1 LILFSYQQNADFP
14 LIVAANRDEFYARP
28 TAALDWWADAPDILG
43 GADISQPSRGGW
55 LAVNRQGRFAAVTNF
70 RGATEVRGSAAAKD
84 DIGAAHHEP
93 GKDSKS
99 AKSRGLIVRRFLH
112 DGVTMPEFIR
122 ELTQS
127 AREYNGNNLLFGS
140 ARELWHFNNRSGEPP
155 APIEPGLHAL
165 SNATLN
171 SPWPKA
177 LLSKQLFGE
186 LAGNPPLAQDVFAML
201 ANPKQAD
208 AQSVQRT
215 GLPLKYEIA
224 LSSIFIAL
232 EIRRGLFRR
241 KVGYG
246 TRVSSY
252 VTFSK
257 TGRINFSERTYQKGQ
272 MQSDRFFVHE
282 T

>member
-1 LILFSYQQNADFP
+1 MCLILVSYQQNVDFP

-28 TAALDWWADAPDILG
+28 TAALDWWADAPEVLG
-43 GADISQPSRGGW
+43 GADISHDPWGGW
-55 LAVNRQGRFAAVTNF
+55 LAVSHQGRFAAVTNF
-70 RGATEVRGSAAAKD
+70 R
-84 DIGAAHHEP
+84 EP
-93 GKDSKS
+93 GKESKS
-99 AKSRGLIVRRFLH
+99 AKSRGLIVRRFLN

-127 AREYNGNNLLFGS
+127 AREYNGYNLLFGS
-140 ARELWHFNNRSGEPP
+140 AHELWHFNNRSGEPP
-155 APIEPGLHAL
+155 VPIEPGLHAL

-177 LLSKQLFGE
+177 LLAKQLFGE

-208 AQSVQRT
+208 AQSAQRT

-224 LSSIFIAL
+224 LSPIFIAL
-232 EIRRGLFRR
+232 NIRRGLFRR

-246 TRVSSY
+246 TRASSY
-252 VTFSK
+252 VTFSQMGEI
-257 TGRINFSERTYQKGQ
+257 TFHERTLINGKPAG
-272 MQSDRFFVHE
+272 DRDFRFMAE
-282 T
+282 AG